1 MTAYVTA
8 AAVFGPS
15 GFTASGLGPPG
26 LVSDELLASSL
37 TLRGLRPLSRTAR
50 LAMVAAAA
58 VWPPDSANGLVD
70 AVVLGSARSSVAPL
84 AEFVQVAAEHGPDQV
99 FPMAFPNTVVSVH
112 VGYVATLLG
121 ITGPAVAVCGEHAG
135 LEAVVEALSL
145 LSAGRSDRA
154 LALGADA
161 AEPTVRSGD
170 PDAAEGAAAVRLSS
184 VRESTCLAEVTDCW
198 TAATYDDLPP
208 DVRPADRASG
218 PRPFRRGLWRGPCR
232 RRGARGRLRR
242 PPADGGR
249 LERRARGRRDPSG
262 GSGLTGAGGRFPG
275 RSGSS

>member
-1 MTAYVTA
+1 MRAYVTA

-15 GFTASGLGPPG
+15 GFTPSGLGTPG
-26 LVSDELLASSL
+26 LVPDSLLASSL

-58 VWPPDSANGLVD
+58 VWPPGSSAETRD

-121 ITGPAVAVCGEHAG
+121 ITGPAVAVCGRQAG

-145 LSAGRSDRA
+145 LSAGRADRV
-154 LALGADA
+154 LALGADS
-161 AEPTVRSGD
+161 AEPTVVAGD

-184 VRESTCLAEVTDCW
+184 VREPDCLAEVTACW
-198 TAATYDDLPP
+198 TAATYDGLPP
-208 DVRPADRASG
+208 DVRLAAESVGPDHFGAASG
-218 PRPFRRGLWRGPCR
+218 AALVAAAALAMSSDGRPRTVAG
-232 RRGARGRLRR
+232 
-242 PPADGGR
+242 
-249 LERRARGRRDPSG
+249 PSG
-262 GSGLTGAGGRFPG
+262 VRGVAAVRLAPV
-275 RSGSS
+275 

>member
-1 MTAYVTA
+1 VTAYVAA

-15 GFTASGLGPPG
+15 GFTSSGLGPPG
-26 LVSDELLASSL
+26 LVPDSLLASSL

-58 VWPPDSANGLVD
+58 VFPPDTAPGARD

-121 ITGPAVAVCGEHAG
+121 VTGPALAVCGDHAG

-145 LSAGRSDRA
+145 ISSGRADRA

-161 AEPTVRSGD
+161 AEPTVVSGA
-170 PDAAEGAAAVRLSS
+170 PDAAEGAAALRLSS
-184 VRESTCLAEVTDCW
+184 VRESTCLAAVTGCW

-208 DVRPADRASG
+208 DVRPADRALSG
-218 PRPFRRGLWRGPCR
+218 DRFGAASGAARVAVAALAVSSDGRPRTLVGPSGVRGV
-232 RRGARGRLRR
+232 A
-242 PPADGGR
+242 AVR
-249 LERRARGRRDPSG
+249 LEPVGV
-262 GSGLTGAGGRFPG
+262 GAATR
-275 RSGSS
+275 

>member
-1 MTAYVTA
+1 MTAYVDRG
-8 AAVFGPS
+8 AVFGPS

-184 VRESTCLAEVTDCW
+184 VRESDVPRRGHRLLDGR
-198 TAATYDDLPP
+198 DLR
-208 DVRPADRASG
+208 RPAARRAPCRPG
-218 PRPFRRGLWRGPCR
+218 PEWGPFRRGLRRGAR
-232 RRGARGRLRR
+232 RHRGARGRLRR

-262 GSGLTGAGGRFPG
+262 GSDLTGAGGRFPG

>member
-1 MTAYVTA
+1 MTAYVTS

-135 LEAVVEALSL
+135 LEAVVESLSL

-161 AEPTVRSGD
+161 AEPTVLSGD

-198 TAATYDDLPP
+198 TAATYEDLPP
-208 DVRPADRASG
+208 EVRPADRALSG
-218 PRPFRRGLWRGPCR
+218 DRFGAASGAARVATAALAVASDGHPRTV
-232 RRGARGRLRR
+232 A
-242 PPADGGR
+242 
-249 LERRARGRRDPSG
+249 
-262 GSGLTGAGGRFPG
+262 
-275 RSGSS
+275 GSSGVRGVAAIRLAALA

>member
-1 MTAYVTA
+1 MTAYVA
-8 AAVFGPS
+8 AAAIFGPG
-15 GFTASGLGPPG
+15 GFSTSGLGPAGP
-26 LVSDELLASSL
+26 VADELLASSL

-58 VWPPDSANGLVD
+58 AWPPDSSSSDGRD

-145 LSAGRSDRA
+145 LSSGRADRA

-161 AEPTVRSGD
+161 AEPTVLAGD
-170 PDAAEGAAAVRLSS
+170 TGAAEGAAAVRLSS
-184 VRESTCLAEVTDCW
+184 ARPPDCLAEVTGCW
-198 TAATYDDLPP
+198 SAPAYADLPR
-208 DVRPADRASG
+208 DVRPADDSVAPDRFGATSG
-218 PRPFRRGLWRGPCR
+218 AARVAAAALAVSAQGRPRTVVGPSGVRGV
-232 RRGARGRLRR
+232 A
-242 PPADGGR
+242 AVR
-249 LERRARGRRDPSG
+249 LEPVA
-262 GSGLTGAGGRFPG
+262 
-275 RSGSS
+275 

>member
-15 GFTASGLGPPG
+15 GFIASGLGPPG
-26 LVSDELLASSL
+26 PVSDELLASSL

-184 VRESTCLAEVTDCW
+184 VRESDCLAEVTGCW

-208 DVRPADRASG
+208 DVRLAGDLRAPDHFGAASG
-218 PRPFRRGLWRGPCR
+218 AAGVAAAALAVGSDGHPRTVVG
-232 RRGARGRLRR
+232 
-242 PPADGGR
+242 
-249 LERRARGRRDPSG
+249 PSG
-262 GSGLTGAGGRFPG
+262 VRGVAAIRLAALA
-275 RSGSS
+275 

>member
-1 MTAYVTA
+1 VTAYVTA

-15 GFTASGLGPPG
+15 GFAASGLGPPG
-26 LVSDELLASSL
+26 LVADELLASSL

-58 VWPPDSANGLVD
+58 VWPPDSPPDARD

-135 LEAVVEALSL
+135 LEAVVEAVSL
-145 LSAGRSDRA
+145 LSAGRADRA

-161 AEPTVRSGD
+161 AEPTVRSGER
-170 PDAAEGAAAVRLSS
+170 DAAEGSAAVRLST
-184 VRESTCLAEVTDCW
+184 VPDTTCLAEVTGCW
-198 TAATYDDLPP
+198 TASTYDDLPP
-208 DVRPADRASG
+208 DVRPADPALSGDRFGAASG
-218 PRPFRRGLWRGPCR
+218 A
-232 RRGARGRLRR
+232 ARVAAAALAVA
-242 PPADGGR
+242 ADGHSRTVVG
-249 LERRARGRRDPSG
+249 PSG
-262 GSGLTGAGGRFPG
+262 VRGVAAIRLAALA
-275 RSGSS
+275 

>member
-1 MTAYVTA
+1 VTAYVTA

-15 GFTASGLGPPG
+15 GFTPSGLGPPG

-58 VWPPDSANGLVD
+58 AWPPNPSPDGRD

-145 LSAGRSDRA
+145 LRAGRADRA

-161 AEPTVRSGD
+161 AEPTVRSGH
-170 PDAAEGAAAVRLSS
+170 PEAGEGAAAVRLSS
-184 VRESTCLAEVTDCW
+184 VRESGCLAEVTDCW

-208 DVRPADRASG
+208 DVRLAAEAPAPEHVGAASG
-218 PRPFRRGLWRGPCR
+218 A
-232 RRGARGRLRR
+232 ARVAATALAVGSDGRSRTLV
-242 PPADGGR
+242 G
-249 LERRARGRRDPSG
+249 PSG
-262 GSGLTGAGGRFPG
+262 VRGVAAIRLAAPA
-275 RSGSS
+275 

>member
-15 GFTASGLGPPG
+15 GFSPSGLGLPG

-58 VWPPDSANGLVD
+58 VWPPDSSLDVPD
-70 AVVLGSARSSVAPL
+70 AVVLGSARSSIAPL

-135 LEAVVEALSL
+135 LEAVVEAVSL
-145 LSAGRSDRA
+145 LSAGRADRG
-154 LALGADA
+154 LAIGADA
-161 AEPTVRSGD
+161 AEPTVLSGD
-170 PDAAEGAAAVRLSS
+170 PAAAEGAAAVRLSS
-184 VRESTCLAEVTDCW
+184 VRESDCLAQVSGCW
-198 TAATYDDLPP
+198 TAASYDDLPAHVRLAAENVSP
-208 DVRPADRASG
+208 DHFGAASG
-218 PRPFRRGLWRGPCR
+218 A
-232 RRGARGRLRR
+232 ARVAASALAVA
-242 PPADGGR
+242 ADGR
-249 LERRARGRRDPSG
+249 ERTVVGPSG
-262 GSGLTGAGGRFPG
+262 VRGVAAIRLST
-275 RSGSS
+275 

>member
-8 AAVFGPS
+8 ATVFGPS
-15 GFTASGLGPPG
+15 GFTSSGLGPAG
-26 LVSDELLASSL
+26 LVPDELLASSL

-58 VWPPDSANGLVD
+58 VWPRDSSPSSPDAGD

-145 LSAGRSDRA
+145 LSAGRADRA
-154 LALGADA
+154 LAIGADS
-161 AEPTVRSGD
+161 AEPTVLAGD
-170 PDAAEGAAAVRLSS
+170 PDASEGAAAVRLSS
-184 VRESTCLAEVTDCW
+184 ARESDCLAEVTDWW
-198 TAATYDDLPP
+198 TASTYEDLPP
-208 DVRPADRASG
+208 VVRLAAESAAPDHFGAVSG
-218 PRPFRRGLWRGPCR
+218 AAHLATAALAVSTDGRPRTVAGPS
-232 RRGARGRLRR
+232 GARGVAAVRL
-242 PPADGGR
+242 A
-249 LERRARGRRDPSG
+249 RAS
-262 GSGLTGAGGRFPG
+262 
-275 RSGSS
+275 

>member
-15 GFTASGLGPPG
+15 GFSPSGLGPPG
-26 LVSDELLASSL
+26 LVTDELLASSL

-58 VWPPDSANGLVD
+58 VWPPSDSSLEARD

-135 LEAVVEALSL
+135 LEAVVEALAL
-145 LSAGRSDRA
+145 LSAGRADRA

-161 AEPTVRSGD
+161 AEPTVLSGD

-184 VRESTCLAEVTDCW
+184 VRESTCLAEVTDFW
-198 TAATYDDLPP
+198 TATTYDNLPP
-208 DVRPADRASG
+208 GVRLAAESMVADHFGAASGAAHVAAAALAVASDGHPRTVAGPSGVRGVAAVRLEPAD
-218 PRPFRRGLWRGPCR
+218 
-232 RRGARGRLRR
+232 
-242 PPADGGR
+242 
-249 LERRARGRRDPSG
+249 
-262 GSGLTGAGGRFPG
+262 
-275 RSGSS
+275 

>member
-1 MTAYVTA
+1 VTAYVTA

-15 GFTASGLGPPG
+15 GFTSTGLGPPG
-26 LVSDELLASSL
+26 LVSDSLLTSAL

-58 VWPPDSANGLVD
+58 VWPPSPDARD

-84 AEFVQVAAEHGPDQV
+84 AEFVQVAAEHGADQV

-145 LSAGRSDRA
+145 LAAGRADCA

-170 PDAAEGAAAVRLSS
+170 PHAAEGAAAVRLSAL
-184 VRESTCLAEVTDCW
+184 REHDCLAAVTGSW
-198 TAATYDDLPP
+198 TAATYDDLPAE
-208 DVRPADRASG
+208 VRPAYPLVADRFGAASG
-218 PRPFRRGLWRGPCR
+218 AARVAAAALAVASDGRTRTVVGPSGVRGV
-232 RRGARGRLRR
+232 A
-242 PPADGGR
+242 AVR
-249 LERRARGRRDPSG
+249 LEE
-262 GSGLTGAGGRFPG
+262 GSGLSPVVPA
-275 RSGSS
+275 